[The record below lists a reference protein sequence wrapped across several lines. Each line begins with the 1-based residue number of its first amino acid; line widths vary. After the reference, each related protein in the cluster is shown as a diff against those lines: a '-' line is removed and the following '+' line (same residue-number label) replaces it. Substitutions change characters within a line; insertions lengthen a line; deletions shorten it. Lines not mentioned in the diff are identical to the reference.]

1 MVTLHVPKIGA
12 INFLTSLSII
22 HKQLKDTVKTDRVSS
37 VKLIMWYVCLN
48 MSAHHGVFLNMFSN
62 KNSVIPR
69 CNRQS
74 GEGRNINHPGS
85 AFPSLVR
92 YDLTGCQLQNS
103 ESLNSA
109 PRSFHLRYT
118 KQSLSPPSLFS
129 STWAPHWTS
138 SHKSEPN
145 SQLREKKTQSSPLS
159 LEHQASF
166 RLLALRN
173 RREILTGDAD
183 VRPKLRHTECSWQ
196 RKSSRRWQWPTY
208 ACRQGVS

>member
-1 MVTLHVPKIGA
+1 MVTLHVPKMGA
-12 INFLTSLSII
+12 VNFLTSVSIR

-92 YDLTGCQLQNS
+92 YDLTACQLQNS
-103 ESLNSA
+103 ESLNST

-145 SQLREKKTQSSPLS
+145 SQLREKNTIVS
-159 LEHQASF
+159 LIPGAPG
-166 RLLALRN
+166 LLQTPGFEEQEGN
-173 RREILTGDAD
+173 ID
-183 VRPKLRHTECSWQ
+183 Q
-196 RKSSRRWQWPTY
+196 RCWCAAKAPPYRM
-208 ACRQGVS
+208 

>member
-1 MVTLHVPKIGA
+1 MVTLYVPKMGA
-12 INFLTSLSII
+12 VNFLTGVSIR

-145 SQLREKKTQSSPLS
+145 SQLREKTTIFS
-159 LEHQASF
+159 LIPGAPGLIQTPGFEEQEG
-166 RLLALRN
+166 N
-173 RREILTGDAD
+173 IDRRCWCAAKAPPY
-183 VRPKLRHTECSWQ
+183 RM
-196 RKSSRRWQWPTY
+196 
-208 ACRQGVS
+208 

>member
-1 MVTLHVPKIGA
+1 MVTLHVPKMGA
-12 INFLTSLSII
+12 VNFLTGVSIR

-145 SQLREKKTQSSPLS
+145 SQLREKKHNLLPYPWSTRPHSDSWLWGTGGKYWPEMLMCGQSSAI
-159 LEHQASF
+159 QNVAD
-166 RLLALRN
+166 
-173 RREILTGDAD
+173 REKAPDGDND
-183 VRPKLRHTECSWQ
+183 LHMPVGK
-196 RKSSRRWQWPTY
+196 
-208 ACRQGVS
+208 G